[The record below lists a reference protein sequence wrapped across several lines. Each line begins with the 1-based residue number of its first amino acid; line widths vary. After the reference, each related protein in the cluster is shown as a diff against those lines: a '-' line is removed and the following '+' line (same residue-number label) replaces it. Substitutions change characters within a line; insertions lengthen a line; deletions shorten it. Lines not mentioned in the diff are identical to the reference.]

1 VVDRGGLIQVTPAA
15 AHGEVGIGRSS
26 ALGTYERERLVRR
39 AKLLAWGG
47 NAWHLVEF
55 AIAIGAGI
63 AAGSIAL
70 VGFGAD
76 SLIEAASGLVVVWL
90 FTGLGSARSG
100 RSYERSSS
108 SLGAMRCLPPSY
120 WLRRLGHWSA
130 AIIRP

>member
-1 VVDRGGLIQVTPAA
+1 MSEQGGLIQVTPAA
-15 AHGEVGIGRSS
+15 THGEVGIGRSS
-26 ALGTYERERLVRR
+26 RPGVRERERLVRR

-90 FTGLGSARSG
+90 FTGAPVVAVGDPEG
-100 RSYERSSS
+100 
-108 SLGAMRCLPPSY
+108 
-120 WLRRLGHWSA
+120 
-130 AIIRP
+130 